1 MMSHNWGTAQ
11 QHIPIAEDDG
21 EPVFSSAP
29 ILSVDEAE
37 RYVESLR
44 EFSIEEVGSDAWMDQ
59 HELLEKLNLQ
69 AHHCTMSNS
78 DEFVLEA
85 ILTFDKLKV
94 LIHDLIITEAWVDLV
109 FPNMIDTLAEK
120 NSMRTYF
127 ILYHQAS
134 LINLFEVLLYHKHVC
149 EAGGEMLIELVD
161 YCARKLMRLNGGY
174 DFSSYD
180 PVQDQQTISSLGSA
194 ENSNDNA
201 KKFLEKMEKRTPVED
216 LMQHLSQIEFRVC
229 ITAVAIARFLCE
241 HSDSLVLSVSTRIT
255 DTHDYLVLMIPLIEN
270 PPWTRRIPAAAGK
283 PAKWQKLIDFK
294 WTDVL
299 PIDLLKLTKLE
310 GQPWLALFAL
320 LSKKVFRERYHI
332 NSFRKDQL
340 LRVRKFL
347 NDILLDQLP
356 VLADIQRYMDELAM
370 SDGSQDPAANATSS
384 LFKFQQVAVYREK
397 LLKNKNWKT
406 IALEQLRLTFTM
418 TDRTDRFLTKM
429 ANLYCD
435 DAVEGLL
442 EPSRAMPGAADGDE
456 EAQKP
461 VREFPNFNAHREVES
476 SSEEEEEAVSASVP
490 EPVSIVAPTSVTP
503 ALETAPS
510 TRIAIVEDSEE
521 GDEGDFADDA
531 FLEEEPTAGDS
542 SSVCD
547 AEDLEALD

>member
-1 MMSHNWGTAQ
+1 MEYFAAEKRVKTMSHNWGIDK
-11 QHIPIAEDDG
+11 QHIPISEDSG
-21 EPVFSSAP
+21 EPAFSSAP
-29 ILSVDEAE
+29 ILTVDEAE
-37 RYVESLR
+37 RYVEGLR
-44 EFSIEEVGSDAWMDQ
+44 EFSIEEVGSDQWMDQ
-59 HELLEKLNLQ
+59 HEKLEKLNLQ
-69 AHHCTMSNS
+69 AHHCALSNS

-94 LIHDLIITEAWVDLV
+94 LIHDLVITEAWVDLV
-109 FPNMIDTLAEK
+109 FPNIMEELAQK

-149 EAGGEMLIELVD
+149 EAGGDMLIELVD

-180 PVQDQQTISSLGSA
+180 PASEQQSMGSLGSA
-194 ENSNDNA
+194 ENNNENA
-201 KKFLEKMEKRTPVED
+201 KKFLEKLEKRTPTED

-229 ITAVAIARFLCE
+229 ITAVSIARFMCE
-241 HSDSLVLSVSTRIT
+241 HCDSLVLSVSTRIT

-270 PPWTRRIPAAAGK
+270 PPWSRRISAAQGK
-283 PAKWQKLIDFK
+283 PAKWQKLVDFK

-310 GQPWLALFAL
+310 GQPWLTLFAL

-370 SDGSQDPAANATSS
+370 SDTSQDPAANATSS

-397 LLKNKNWKT
+397 LLKNKDWKV
-406 IALEQLRLTFTM
+406 IAAEQLRLTFTM
-418 TDRTDRFLTKM
+418 TDRTDRFLKKM
-429 ANLYCD
+429 ADLYCD

-442 EPSRAMPGAADGDE
+442 EPSGAGVGTETAGE
-456 EAQKP
+456 TAP
-461 VREFPNFNAHREVES
+461 AREFPSYHTRDDE
-476 SSEEEEEAVSASVP
+476 SEEEEPVVEEDPTPVA
-490 EPVSIVAPTSVTP
+490 EPTPPVAPE
-503 ALETAPS
+503 AATAS
-510 TRIAIVEDSEE
+510 TRIAICEDSDSE
-521 GDEGDFADDA
+521 GDLPDDA
-531 FLEEEPTAGDS
+531 FVEEVEGGS
-542 SSVCD
+542 D